1 MRIRILMLA
10 LAAVAAIGLAQDKGT
25 PAAKQQPAA
34 SPMSIPQVSEMARL
48 EKAFAGRWSLD
59 EKFEPMPGM
68 PGMEKG
74 GTGKG
79 RETIKRGPNGNSLVA
94 DLTSTSTMGPFTGHG
109 LMWWDG
115 KAYHSIWCD
124 SGTPWCDDSMKGSWV
139 GNDLVFEGDSPLP
152 AEMGGGVMHMVQKF
166 SDIKPNSFTF
176 TIDGG
181 MQGTPSAHMMTIKYT
196 RVGK

>member
-1 MRIRILMLA
+1 MRMRRLILA
-10 LAAVAAIGLAQDKGT
+10 LVAVAAIGLAQDKAK
-25 PAAKQQPAA
+25 PADKAKQQPAGN
-34 SPMSIPQVSEMARL
+34 PMSIPQVAEMARL
-48 EKAFAGRWSLD
+48 EKAFAGAWSLD

-68 PGMEKG
+68 DKG

-94 DLTSTSTMGPFTGHG
+94 DLTSGSTMGPFTGHG

-124 SGTPWCDDSMKGSWV
+124 SGTPWCDDSMKGKWV

-166 SDIKPNSFTF
+166 SDIKPGSFTF

-181 MQGTPSAHMMTIKYT
+181 MKGKPAARMMTIKYT
-196 RVGK
+196 RVGR